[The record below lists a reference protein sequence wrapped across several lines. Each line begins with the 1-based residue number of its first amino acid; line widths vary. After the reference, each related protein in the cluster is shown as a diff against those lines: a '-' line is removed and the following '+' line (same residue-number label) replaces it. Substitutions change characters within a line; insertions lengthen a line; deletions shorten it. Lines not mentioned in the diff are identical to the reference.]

1 MKTYSTTLL
10 FLIMFTSTLFSQVTI
25 GSGALSYARQSA
37 LSNNKSGYLN
47 ENRQTFFP
55 NEKSI
60 ITEDFFNYHKH
71 QITIPSNEDVALT
84 IDYDRT
90 IFGKESNE
98 ILLQLGIATQPAFL
112 RTKDKKQVNI
122 SLVID
127 VSGSMDGMKLNLVKK
142 ALRKFVSSL
151 SESDKLSIITFST
164 DAKVVFP
171 SQEIAENKVKI
182 NQIIDNLEADG
193 MTNLNAGMM
202 LGYNE
207 VSKNHHNLINSR
219 VILMTDGET
228 NTGVTNLS
236 DIIENSL
243 KYNKEGIE
251 ISTIG
256 IGTSLDFD
264 LLRELA
270 DKGKGSNYYIGEHD
284 EDIYKVFEQELDGIL
299 YRVGDNQKVEIDLP
313 SSWEIVQNYG
323 YETKSKQIKKNCIV
337 FNLEN
342 LSASSTRIILLRVKM
357 GKGSLEND
365 LIKTVLTFR
374 SQGKPKSIKKELAY
388 STEHKSNDELKKN
401 YHIALMAQS
410 IKEACKANEQGQSY
424 KTQSIIEDT
433 IKMMKESSFYN
444 DEDFQRVYKILL
456 EYSPRK

>member
-98 ILLQLGIATQPAFL
+98 ILLQIGIATQPAFL

-127 VSGSMDGMKLNLVKK
+127 ISGSMYGMKLNLLKK

-182 NQIIDNLEADG
+182 NQIIDDLEADG

-228 NTGVTNLS
+228 NTGVTNLN

-313 SSWEIVQNYG
+313 SSCEIVQNYG

-337 FNLEN
+337 LNLEN

-365 LIKTVLTFR
+365 VIKTVLTFR
-374 SQGKPKSIKKELAY
+374 SQGKPKTIKKELAY
-388 STEHKSNDELKKN
+388 STEHKSNDGLKKN

-456 EYSPRK
+456 EYSTRK